1 MTHGVGGHQSPVSA
15 SGEARVAIVTGASL
29 GIGRGIALRLGG
41 SDAVWSSTSWAARP
55 KQRTPSARSR
65 KTEEPAIAMRADVS
79 TVAGIDEL
87 FEFTMAQFGR
97 IDIVVANA
105 GVEIIR
111 QPVLDATEA
120 DFDRLF
126 VLNTKGAFFTLQ
138 RAGRLVADGGRILWI
153 GSSSSYGPSRGLGL
167 YGSSKMAPRYMVEV
181 LAQEVGSRNV
191 TVNSIDP
198 TVVEGA
204 GVFTEAAS
212 DEKFQAA
219 NRATRPLGGR
229 AGRPDDVAD
238 AVEYFVSDL
247 AGWVSGQHLLVSG
260 APRSSGL
267 STHVTGTLLVLQ

>member
-1 MTHGVGGHQSPVSA
+1 MQL
-15 SGEARVAIVTGASL
+15 RV
-29 GIGRGIALRLGG
+29 
-41 SDAVWSSTSWAARP
+41 
-55 KQRTPSARSR
+55 
-65 KTEEPAIAMRADVS
+65 PA
-79 TVAGIDEL
+79 
-87 FEFTMAQFGR
+87 
-97 IDIVVANA
+97 
-105 GVEIIR
+105 
-111 QPVLDATEA
+111 EA
-120 DFDRLF
+120 DFNRLF
-126 VLNTKGAFFTLQ
+126 ALNTKGAFFTLQ

-167 YGSSKMAPRYMVEV
+167 YGSSKMAPRYVVEV

-260 APRSSGL
+260 GAP
-267 STHVTGTLLVLQ
+267 Q

>member
-1 MTHGVGGHQSPVSA
+1 M
-15 SGEARVAIVTGASL
+15 
-29 GIGRGIALRLGG
+29 RLGRLGCRVVVNFMG
-41 SDAVWSSTSWAARP
+41 SEAEATHTVRAI
-55 KQRTPSARSR
+55 
-65 KTEEPAIAMRADVS
+65 EEDGGTAIAMRADVS

-126 VLNTKGAFFTLQ
+126 ALNTKGAFFTLQ

-212 DEKFQAA
+212 NEEFQAA
-219 NRATRPLGGR
+219 NRAMRPLGGR

-260 APRSSGL
+260 GAP
-267 STHVTGTLLVLQ
+267 Q

>member
-1 MTHGVGGHQSPVSA
+1 MTHGVGGHQSAVSA

-29 GIGRGIALRLGG
+29 GIGRAIAVRLGRLGCRVVVNFVG
-41 SDAVWSSTSWAARP
+41 SEAEAAHTVR
-55 KQRTPSARSR
+55 AI
-65 KTEEPAIAMRADVS
+65 EEDGGTGIAMRADVS

-126 VLNTKGAFFTLQ
+126 ALNTKGAFFTLQ

-167 YGSSKMAPRYMVEV
+167 YGSSKMAPRYVVEV

-204 GVFTEAAS
+204 GVFTEAGS

-260 APRSSGL
+260 GAP
-267 STHVTGTLLVLQ
+267 Q